1 MEVKMERIDIQT
13 DLDKFDGLKN
23 QTDFIEYFRNENM
36 VATKKYLIETW
47 GCQMNEHD
55 SENLSGMFDLMGF
68 IKTDDREQAD
78 VIVFNTC
85 AVREKAEMKVFG
97 NLGHLKN
104 LKGRRPDLKIILTG
118 CMPEEEVIVKK
129 IKKKY
134 SFLNLVLGTHSYHKF
149 PELLKESYIQDKTT
163 FDVDNKEDIVVENL
177 PANRDY
183 DVKAFVNIMHGCNN
197 FCTYCIVPYTRGRER
212 SRMPEDIINE
222 IKTLVAK
229 GVKEVTLLGQNV
241 NSYGKTEAF
250 DIDFSDLLKMV
261 NGIEGLK
268 RIRFMTS
275 HPKDMSFKLIDAMK
289 ALDKVCEF
297 LHLPVQAGSN
307 DLLKRMNRGYTVE
320 DYLEKIK
327 YAKEKIK
334 GVAISTD
341 IIIGFPGETEK
352 DVDQLIELFETVKFD
367 NAFTFIYSKR
377 KGTPAF
383 EYDNHIEKKVK
394 SKRFNR
400 LLEASN
406 AIAYENSKKYLNQ
419 SVEVL
424 VEGPS
429 KNDAT
434 VLTGKTRHFKTIN
447 FEGSKELIG
456 ELVKVKVT
464 DYNSFS
470 LSGKFEEL
478 I

>member
-1 MEVKMERIDIQT
+1 MERIDIKT

-23 QTDFIEYFRNENM
+23 QTDFIEYFRNDNM
-36 VATKKYLIETW
+36 MNSKRYSIETW

-78 VIVFNTC
+78 IIVFNTC

-104 LKGRRPDLKIILTG
+104 LKQRRPQLKIVLTG
-118 CMPEEEVIVKK
+118 CMPEEKAIVKK

-134 SFLNLVLGTHSYHKF
+134 DFLNLVIGTHSYHKF
-149 PELLKESYIQDKTT
+149 PELLKESYMNDNTT
-163 FDVDNKEDIVVENL
+163 FDVDNKEDVVVENL

-183 DVKAFVNIMHGCNN
+183 DIKAFVNIMHGCNN

-212 SRMPEDIINE
+212 SRKPEDIVKEINN
-222 IKTLVAK
+222 LVRK

-250 DIDFSDLLKMV
+250 DIDFSDLLVMV
-261 NGIEGLK
+261 NQIEGLK

-275 HPKDMSFKLIDAMK
+275 HPKDMSYKLIDTMK
-289 ALDKVCEF
+289 KLDKVCEF

-307 DLLKRMNRGYTVE
+307 ELLKRMNRGYSIE
-320 DYLEKIK
+320 EYLEKIK
-327 YAKEKIK
+327 YAKNEISDI
-334 GVAISTD
+334 AISTD

-352 DVDQLIELFETVKFD
+352 DVDRLIELFEEVKFD

-377 KGTPAF
+377 KGTPAYD
-383 EYDNHIEKKVK
+383 YDNHIEKKVK
-394 SKRFNR
+394 SSRFNR

-406 AIAYENSKKYLNQ
+406 AIALENSKTYVGK

-429 KNDAT
+429 KNNEN

-447 FEGSKELIG
+447 FEGSKDLIG

-464 DYNSFS
+464 DCNSFS
-470 LSGKFEEL
+470 LYGIFEEM

>member
-1 MEVKMERIDIQT
+1 MERIDIQT
-13 DLDKFDGLKN
+13 DLNEFDGLKN
-23 QTDFIEYFRNENM
+23 QTEFIEYFRNENM
-36 VATKKYLIETW
+36 IDTKKYLIETW

-104 LKGRRPDLKIILTG
+104 LKQRREDLKIVLTG
-118 CMPEEEVIVKK
+118 CMPEEEAVVRK
-129 IKKKY
+129 IKKQY
-134 SFLNLVLGTHSYHKF
+134 GFLNLVIGTHSYHKF
-149 PELLKESYIQDKTT
+149 PELLKESYLQKKTT

-177 PANRDY
+177 PSNRDY
-183 DVKAFVNIMHGCNN
+183 DIKAFVNIMHGCNN
-197 FCTYCIVPYTRGRER
+197 FCTYCIVPHTRGRER
-212 SRMPEDIINE
+212 SRRPEDIIKE
-222 IKTLVAK
+222 IENLVAK

-250 DIDFSDLLKMV
+250 DIDFSDLLEMV
-261 NGIEGLK
+261 NAVEGLK

-275 HPKDMSFKLIDAMK
+275 HPKDMSFKLIDTMNN
-289 ALDKVCEF
+289 LDKVCEF

-307 DLLKRMNRGYTVE
+307 ALLKSMNRGYTVE

-327 YAKEKIK
+327 YAKEKIE

-341 IIIGFPGETEK
+341 IIIGFPGETEE
-352 DVDQLIELFETVKFD
+352 DVDQLIELFKEVRFD

-377 KGTPAF
+377 KGTPAY
-383 EYDNHIEKKVK
+383 EYDGHIEKKVK

-429 KNDAT
+429 KNDEN

-447 FEGSKELIG
+447 FEGSKDLIG

-470 LSGKFEEL
+470 LSGTFEEL

>member
-1 MEVKMERIDIQT
+1 MERIDIKT
-13 DLDKFDGLKN
+13 DLNKFDGLKN

-36 VATKKYLIETW
+36 MDSKRYLIETW

-78 VIVFNTC
+78 IIVFNTC

-104 LKGRRPDLKIILTG
+104 LKQRRPDLKIILTG
-118 CMPEEEVIVKK
+118 CMPEEKAIVEK

-134 SFLNLVLGTHSYHKF
+134 NFLHLVLGTHSYHKF
-149 PELLKESYIQDKTT
+149 PELLKASYKKKSTT
-163 FDVDNKEDIVVENL
+163 FDVDSKEDIVIENL
-177 PANRDY
+177 PTNRDY
-183 DVKAFVNIMHGCNN
+183 NIKAFVNIMHGCNN

-212 SRMPEDIINE
+212 SRKPDDIVNE

-229 GVKEVTLLGQNV
+229 GLKEVTLLGQNV

-250 DIDFSDLLKMV
+250 DIDFSDLLALV
-261 NGIEGLK
+261 NDIEGLK

-275 HPKDMSFKLIDAMK
+275 HPKDMSYKLIDAMK
-289 ALDKVCEF
+289 NLSKVCEF

-307 DLLKRMNRGYTVE
+307 ELLNRMNRGYTIE
-320 DYLEKIK
+320 DY
-327 YAKEKIK
+327 KEKINYAK
-334 GVAISTD
+334 NAIEDLAVSTD
-341 IIIGFPGETEK
+341 TIIGFPGETEK
-352 DVDQLIELFETVKFD
+352 DVDDLIQLFKSVKFD

-377 KGTPAF
+377 KGTPAYD
-383 EYDNHIEKKVK
+383 YDNHIEKKVK
-394 SKRFNR
+394 SSRFNR
-400 LLEASN
+400 LLEVSN
-406 AIAYENSKKYLNQ
+406 AIALENSKTYLDK

-429 KNDAT
+429 KNDKK
-434 VLTGKTRHFKTIN
+434 VLTGKTRHFKTMN
-447 FEGSKELIG
+447 FKGSHDLIG

-464 DYNSFS
+464 NCNSFS
-470 LSGKFEEL
+470 LFGTFEEMV
-478 I
+478 

>member
-1 MEVKMERIDIQT
+1 MERIDIQT
-13 DLDKFDGLKN
+13 DLNKFDGLKN
-23 QTDFIEYFRNENM
+23 QTEFIEYFRNENM
-36 VATKKYLIETW
+36 MDTKKYLIETW

-104 LKGRRPDLKIILTG
+104 LKQRRENLKIILTG
-118 CMPEEEVIVKK
+118 CMPEEEAVVKK

-134 SFLNLVLGTHSYHKF
+134 GFLNLVIGTHSYHKF
-149 PELLKESYIQDKTT
+149 PELLKESYIQDQTT

-183 DVKAFVNIMHGCNN
+183 DIKAFVNIMHGCNN
-197 FCTYCIVPYTRGRER
+197 FCTYCIVPHTRGRER
-212 SRMPEDIINE
+212 SRMPEDIVNE
-222 IKTLVAK
+222 IETLVAK

-250 DIDFSDLLKMV
+250 DLDFSDLLEMV
-261 NGIEGLK
+261 NKIEGLK

-289 ALDKVCEF
+289 NLDKVCEF

-307 DLLKRMNRGYTVE
+307 ELLKRMNRGYTVE

-327 YAKEKIK
+327 YAKEKIED
-334 GVAISTD
+334 VAISTD
-341 IIIGFPGETEK
+341 IIIGFPGETEE
-352 DVDQLIELFETVKFD
+352 DVDALIELFEEVKFD

-377 KGTPAF
+377 KGTPAY
-383 EYDNHIEKKVK
+383 EYDGHIEKKVK

-429 KNDAT
+429 KNDEN

-447 FEGSKELIG
+447 FEGSKDLIG

-470 LSGKFEEL
+470 LSGTFEEL

>member
-13 DLDKFDGLKN
+13 DVNKFDGLKN
-23 QTDFIEYFRNENM
+23 QTEFIDFFRNKNM
-36 VATKKYLIETW
+36 MDTKKYLIETW

-104 LKGRRPDLKIILTG
+104 LKQRRTDLKIILTG
-118 CMPEEEVIVKK
+118 CMPEEEAIVDK

-134 SFLNLVLGTHSYHKF
+134 GFLNLVIGTHSYHKF
-149 PELLKESYIQDKTT
+149 PKLLKESYTQEATT

-197 FCTYCIVPYTRGRER
+197 FCTYCIVPHTRGRER
-212 SRMPEDIINE
+212 SRLPEDIINE
-222 IKTLVAK
+222 IENLVEK

-250 DIDFSDLLKMV
+250 GIDFSDLLEMV
-261 NGIEGLK
+261 NAIEGLK

-275 HPKDMSFKLIDAMK
+275 HPKDMSFKLIDAINN
-289 ALDKVCEF
+289 LDKVCEF

-334 GVAISTD
+334 DIAISTD
-341 IIIGFPGETEK
+341 IIIGFPGETEE
-352 DVDQLIELFETVKFD
+352 DVDHLIELFETVKFD

-377 KGTPAF
+377 KGTPAY
-383 EYDNHIEKKVK
+383 EYKDHIDKKIK
-394 SKRFNR
+394 SNRFNR

-406 AIAYENSKKYLNQ
+406 RIAYENSKKYMNE

-429 KNDAT
+429 KNDKNI
-434 VLTGKTRHFKTIN
+434 LTGKTRHFKTIN
-447 FEGSKELIG
+447 FEGDEELIG
-456 ELVKVKVT
+456 KLVKVKVT

-470 LSGKFEEL
+470 LSGTFEEL

>member
-1 MEVKMERIDIQT
+1 MERIDIQT
-13 DLDKFDGLKN
+13 DLNKFDGLKN
-23 QTDFIEYFRNENM
+23 QTEFIEYFRNENM
-36 VATKKYLIETW
+36 MDTKKYLIETW

-104 LKGRRPDLKIILTG
+104 LKQRREHLKIILTG
-118 CMPEEEVIVKK
+118 CMPEEEGIVKK

-134 SFLNLVLGTHSYHKF
+134 GFLNLVIGTHSYHKF
-149 PELLKESYIQDKTT
+149 PELLKESYIQNQTT

-183 DVKAFVNIMHGCNN
+183 DIKAFVNIMHGCNN
-197 FCTYCIVPYTRGRER
+197 FCTYCIVPHTRGRER
-212 SRMPEDIINE
+212 SRKPEDIVNE
-222 IKTLVAK
+222 IETLVEK

-250 DIDFSDLLKMV
+250 DLDFSDLLEMV
-261 NGIEGLK
+261 NKIEGLK

-289 ALDKVCEF
+289 NLDKVCEF

-327 YAKEKIK
+327 YAKEKIED
-334 GVAISTD
+334 VAISTD
-341 IIIGFPGETEK
+341 IIIGFPGETEE
-352 DVDQLIELFETVKFD
+352 DVDRLIELFEAVKFD

-377 KGTPAF
+377 KGTPAY
-383 EYDNHIEKKVK
+383 EYDDHIEKKVK

-429 KNDAT
+429 KNDEN

-447 FEGSKELIG
+447 FEGSKDLIG

-470 LSGKFEEL
+470 LSGTFEEL